1 MYRLERPFIN
11 QVAGTPA
18 YLAPEVLLR
27 RATFDADLWS
37 LGVLAFRCLCGRI
50 PFAGNSRAEVT
61 AAIMRG
67 DVRWERLP
75 RSAKPET
82 LDFLRRLLTV
92 NPTERI
98 GSIKR
103 GGIATLRTHP
113 FLGNRVKWQT
123 LFNASAPLSRMRK
136 HVTQKP
142 PGEFDSESSAL
153 TML

>member
-1 MYRLERPFIN
+1 
-11 QVAGTPA
+11 
-18 YLAPEVLLR
+18 
-27 RATFDADLWS
+27 
-37 LGVLAFRCLCGRI
+37 
-50 PFAGNSRAEVT
+50 
-61 AAIMRG
+61 
-67 DVRWERLP
+67 VRWERLP

-92 NPTERI
+92 NPAERI
-98 GSIKR
+98 GSVKR